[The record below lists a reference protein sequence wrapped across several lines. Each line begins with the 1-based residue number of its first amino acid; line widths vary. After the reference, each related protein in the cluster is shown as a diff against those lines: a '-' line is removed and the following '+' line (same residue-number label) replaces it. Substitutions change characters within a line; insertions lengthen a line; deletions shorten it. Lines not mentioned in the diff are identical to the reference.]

1 MAKKEQRCILCGKK
15 FEVEETTLTM
25 EEEGEE
31 DIFTVPKK
39 SVTVCPLCQAKLKHE
54 AEESHKEPKPM

>member
-1 MAKKEQRCILCGKK
+1 MERRCILCGKK
-15 FEVEETTLTM
+15 FATEEPTVTM
-25 EEEGEE
+25 GEELEE